1 MILSAI
7 ALTGFEQSLSALGT
21 SGGARQLLGR
31 AGIAVPYVGAA
42 AVGMVALF
50 ATAGSPNI
58 KSSGGG
64 VGIGAAVVIAI
75 AIAREMTRLSALV
88 DRVASGKSITAYLDP
103 ATLIAATAVFL
114 VGCFATRVIVMGN
127 AAFASSDPR
136 RVRGKR
142 ALHGEADWMKLS
154 DAGRLFGDSGGIV
167 VGERYRVDKDVVAAI
182 PFRSDQPETWGSGG
196 KFPLLCFDG
205 SFGSSHGIVF
215 AGSGGFKTTSVT
227 IPTALKWGGALI
239 VLDPSNE
246 VAPMVASHR
255 TGADRDVFILDPK
268 NPEMGFNALDWIGQY
283 GGTKEEDIASVASW
297 IMSDSGRVSGVRD
310 DFFRASG
317 LQLLTAMIADVC
329 ISGHTPKESQTL
341 RQVRANLSEP
351 EPKLRQ
357 RLQDIY
363 DNSGSDF
370 VKENVAAFVNMT
382 PETFSG
388 VYANAIKETHW
399 LSYQNYAAL
408 VSGSTFST
416 NDIAS
421 GKTDVFINIDL
432 KTLETHAGLAR
443 VIIGSFLNAIYN
455 RDGATS
461 GRTLFLLDEVARLG
475 FMRILETARD
485 AGRKYG
491 ISLTM
496 IYQSIGQLRET
507 YGGRDASS
515 KWFES
520 ASWISFAAIN
530 DPETADYISRR
541 CGMTTVEIDQVSHS
555 YQARGSS
562 RTRSKQL
569 AARPLIQPHEVLR
582 MRADE
587 QIVFTA
593 GNPPLRCGRAIWFR
607 RSDMTSCVEPNRLH
621 QRRELGNQGRS
632 STMLMLCLIAG
643 GVLATSGG
651 TMARAETRPP
661 DQLSAQFTL
670 CGERRRVNCVVDGDT
685 FWFRR
690 ERIRIADID
699 APELSPPR
707 CAAERQLGEAAK
719 QRLLALLNAGPFSLS
734 IGADDLDRYGRK
746 LRVVTRNG
754 RSLGAMLVEEKL
766 VRNWDGRR
774 RPWCW

>member
-1 MILSAI
+1 MTASRFFLAI
-7 ALTGFEQSLSALGT
+7 ALALLMIAATIGLSGMEQWLAVFGRSESARLM
-21 SGGARQLLGR
+21 LGR
-31 AGIAVPYVGAA
+31 AGIAAPYAVAA
-42 AVGMVALF
+42 AIGVIALF
-50 ATAGSPNI
+50 ASAGSANI
-58 KSSGGG
+58 RLAGWS
-64 VGIGAAVVIAI
+64 AVAGSLGSISVAV
-75 AIAREMTRLSALV
+75 ARETWRLSAFARSV
-88 DRVASGKSITAYLDP
+88 PGGKSVLAYLDP
-103 ATLIAATAVFL
+103 ATMIGAAGVLMA
-114 VGCFATRVIVMGN
+114 GCFALRVALIGN
-127 AAFASSDPR
+127 AAF
-136 RVRGKR
+136 VRPEPKRIVGKR

-154 DAGRLFGDSGGIV
+154 EAERLFAETGGIV
-167 VGERYRVDKDVVAAI
+167 VGERFRVDRDGVGIRGFRADDKD
-182 PFRSDQPETWGSGG
+182 SWGDGG
-196 KFPLLCFDG
+196 KAPLLCFDG

-227 IPTALKWGGALI
+227 IPTALKWGGTLV

-246 VAPMVASHR
+246 VAPMVSLHR
-255 TGADRDVFILDPK
+255 EEAGRRIRILDPRQ
-268 NPEMGFNALDWIGQY
+268 PTTGFNALDWIGKF

-297 IMSDSGRVSGVRD
+297 IMSESGRASGVRD

-329 ISGHTPKESQTL
+329 LSGHTPVEQQTL

-363 DNSGSDF
+363 DNSSSDF

-399 LSYQNYAAL
+399 LSYQNYAAM
-408 VSGSTFST
+408 VSGSAFST
-416 NDIAS
+416 DDIAS

-455 RDGATS
+455 RDGEMN
-461 GRTLFLLDEVARLG
+461 GRALFLLDEVARLG
-475 FMRILETARD
+475 YMRILETARD

-491 ISLTM
+491 ITLTM

-541 CGMTTVEIDQVSHS
+541 CGMTTVEIDQVSRS
-555 YQARGSS
+555 FQPRGSS

-569 AARPLIQPHEVLR
+569 AARPLIQPHEVLQ
-582 MRADE
+582 MRSDE

-607 RSDMTSCVEPNRLH
+607 REDMRRCVQPSRFSVDTA
-621 QRRELGNQGRS
+621 GR
-632 STMLMLCLIAG
+632 
-643 GVLATSGG
+643 
-651 TMARAETRPP
+651 
-661 DQLSAQFTL
+661 
-670 CGERRRVNCVVDGDT
+670 
-685 FWFRR
+685 
-690 ERIRIADID
+690 
-699 APELSPPR
+699 
-707 CAAERQLGEAAK
+707 
-719 QRLLALLNAGPFSLS
+719 
-734 IGADDLDRYGRK
+734 
-746 LRVVTRNG
+746 
-754 RSLGAMLVEEKL
+754 
-766 VRNWDGRR
+766 
-774 RPWCW
+774 